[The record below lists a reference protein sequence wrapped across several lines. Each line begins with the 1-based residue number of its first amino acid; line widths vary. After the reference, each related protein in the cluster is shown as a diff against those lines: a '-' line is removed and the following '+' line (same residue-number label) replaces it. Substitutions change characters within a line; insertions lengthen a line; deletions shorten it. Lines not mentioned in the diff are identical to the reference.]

1 MPDHFAATR
10 AALALAAFALLTLA
24 GAAQAAGFDCKLA
37 RSTVEIGICAD
48 SELSRMDS
56 EMNALYREL
65 QAETAGIDGETGRR
79 IDPIAA
85 EQQRWLGRRNAC
97 TDRACLQRAYRER
110 LAQMK
115 REASRLGG
123 TDAADAD
130 ADASAAETGAASAPV
145 YRYERHGDFQVFIA
159 DFRRAVAADDRA
171 AVAKMTAQPFLDYSQ
186 GESCIDRDEPCS
198 AEQRRH
204 DASARN
210 PREVVALY
218 ERIITAPVRAAL
230 RANKIRAYSERID
243 AARDENGEV
252 PVPGPIGVGEYL
264 LDSEDP
270 QAQRVFKKVGGA
282 YKLQR
287 VPFYS

>member
-1 MPDHFAATR
+1 MASGFFAPR
-10 AALALAAFALLTLA
+10 AAFGFAAFALLALA
-24 GAAQAAGFDCKLA
+24 GTAQAAGFDCKRA
-37 RSTVEIGICAD
+37 RSTVEISVCAD
-48 SELSRMDS
+48 PELSRMDS
-56 EMNALYREL
+56 EMNALYREI
-65 QAETAGIDGETGRR
+65 QAETAGVDGETGRR
-79 IDPIAA
+79 IDPLAA

-97 TDRACLQRAYRER
+97 ADRACLQHAYRER

-115 REASRLGG
+115 REWSQVSGEAAPADAEAS
-123 TDAADAD
+123 TDAPAAAAD
-130 ADASAAETGAASAPV
+130 SPV
-145 YRYERHGDFQVFIA
+145 YRYARHDDFKVFIA
-159 DFRRAVAADDRA
+159 DFRRAVAADDRI

-186 GESCIDRDEPCS
+186 GESCLDRDEPCS

-210 PREVVALY
+210 PREVIALY

-230 RANKIRAYSERID
+230 RAGKIRAYSARID
-243 AARDENGEV
+243 AARDETGHV

-270 QAQRVFKKVGGA
+270 QAQRVFKKVGGV

>member
-1 MPDHFAATR
+1 MPDHFAALRAALR
-10 AALALAAFALLTLA
+10 AALALFALLTLA
-24 GAAQAAGFDCKLA
+24 GTAQAAGFDCKRA
-37 RSTVEIGICAD
+37 RSTVEISICAD
-48 SELSRMDS
+48 PELSRMDS
-56 EMNALYREL
+56 EMNALYRDL

-79 IDPIAA
+79 IDPLAA

-110 LAQMK
+110 LAQMQ
-115 REASRLGG
+115 R
-123 TDAADAD
+123 DAAQAGLEPG
-130 ADASAAETGAASAPV
+130 STAAAPV